1 MSRAVNKI
9 FFFVGTT
16 AELIK
21 VFPVMLE
28 LKKNNIGYEIIAS
41 GQNDILDSELISLY
55 ELNKPKYVL
64 SKTNHKKSAF
74 GLFWWTIKT
83 LIHGSVLLAK
93 EIPQKKNCVMVV
105 HGDTVS
111 TVIGALIAKKLGMKV
126 AHIEAGLRSYNIWN
140 PFPEELDRIIT
151 SKVADFHFAPNQW
164 AVDNLKKR
172 KGVIVNT
179 GENTLL
185 DSLRHAIADERL
197 SSTFESLA
205 KNEYFVL
212 VVHRQENLFDTDFI
226 KRIMSR
232 CIEESAKTHCVLV
245 LHEMTRLKLEELGL
259 INELKNNENIT
270 LIPRLP
276 YFEFMKVLQG
286 CTYMVT
292 DGGSNQE
299 ESYYL
304 GKPCLILRTH
314 TERTEGLN
322 SNVLL
327 SDKNDDVIN
336 RFFNELDRYK
346 SKDKLKAFYPSAII
360 ANHLEK
366 I

>member
-1 MSRAVNKI
+1 MSKI
-9 FFFVGTT
+9 FFFVGTS

-21 VFPVMLE
+21 IFPIILE
-28 LKKNNIGYEIIAS
+28 LKKNNTEYEIIAS
-41 GQNDILDSELISLY
+41 GQNYILDSEFISLY
-55 ELNKPKYVL
+55 GIKNPKYVL
-64 SKTNHKKSAF
+64 SKTNHTKNAF
-74 GLFWWTIKT
+74 GLLWWAIKT
-83 LIHGSVLLAK
+83 LLHGSVLLAK
-93 EIPQKKNCVMVV
+93 EVPKKKGCVMVV

-111 TVIGALIAKKLGMKV
+111 TVIGALIAKKIGMKV

-164 AVDNLKKR
+164 AVDNLKKC
-172 KGVIVNT
+172 KGKIINT

-185 DSLRHAIADERL
+185 DSLRYAIADERP
-197 SSTFESLA
+197 SSIFESLVGN
-205 KNEYFVL
+205 KYFVL
-212 VVHRQENLFDTDFI
+212 VVHRQENLFDTDFV
-226 KRIMSR
+226 KRIISR
-232 CIEESAKTHCVLV
+232 CVEESAKTHCVLV

-259 INELKNNENIT
+259 MNELRVNANIT

-276 YFEFMKVLQG
+276 YFEFMKVLRG
-286 CTYMVT
+286 CLYMVT

-322 SNVLL
+322 TNVLL
-327 SDKNDDVIN
+327 SGKKDEVIN
-336 RFFNELDRYK
+336 RFFNELDSYQT
-346 SKDKLKAFYPSAII
+346 KDKFGASQPSAII
-360 ANHLEK
+360 ANHLEQ